1 MGEGMSLMS
10 SKPPVNLLVEILR
23 QKREDLTEL
32 LRVRTEN
39 SIRNNALRVREK
51 TEPHRLC
58 KMLAAKNPE
67 IKIIAEYKR
76 RSPSKGNMRED
87 LQPAEAASLY
97 QNAGACA
104 ISVLTEKHFFGGS
117 INDLLEVRAT
127 TALPVLRKD
136 FIIHP
141 VQLFEA
147 AEAGA
152 DAILLIAAALDDET
166 LGKLRAIAEEELGLD
181 ALVEVHTKKEMERAA
196 NCGAQLIGTNNRD
209 LTTFDVS
216 ISTSEA
222 LVRHAPENALLI
234 SESGLSTGDELSR
247 LRALGFDGFL
257 IGGSL
262 MQSDNPGDALRKLL
276 EGCRGDATTA
286 SRPHDGEN

>member
-1 MGEGMSLMS
+1 M
-10 SKPPVNLLVEILR
+10 VNLLVEILR
-23 QKREDLTEL
+23 RKREDLTEL
-32 LRVRTEN
+32 LRVRPED

-51 TEPHRLC
+51 AEPHRLC

-76 RSPSKGNMRED
+76 RSPSKGTIRED

-97 QNAGACA
+97 QNGGACA

-117 INDLLEVRAT
+117 IDDLLEVRAT

-152 DAILLIAAALDDET
+152 DAILLIAAALDDEP
-166 LGKLRAIAEEELGLD
+166 LGKLRSIAEEALGLD
-181 ALVEVHTKKEMERAA
+181 ALVEVHTKEEMERAA
-196 NCGAQLIGTNNRD
+196 NCGARLIGINNRD
-209 LTTFDVS
+209 LTTFEVS
-216 ISTSEA
+216 LSTSEA
-222 LVRHAPENALLI
+222 LVRCAPENALLI

-247 LRALGFDGFL
+247 LRTLGFDGFL

-262 MQSDNPGDALRKLL
+262 MQSDNPGDALQKLI
-276 EGCRGDATTA
+276 ESCSGAATTA
-286 SRPHDGEN
+286 AGPHDDEN

>member
-1 MGEGMSLMS
+1 M
-10 SKPPVNLLVEILR
+10 VNLLVEILR
-23 QKREDLTEL
+23 RKREDLTEL
-32 LRVRTEN
+32 LRVRPED

-51 TEPHRLC
+51 AEPHRLC

-76 RSPSKGNMRED
+76 RSPSKGTIRED

-117 INDLLEVRAT
+117 IDDLLEVRAT

-166 LGKLRAIAEEELGLD
+166 LGKLRSIAEEALGLD
-181 ALVEVHTKKEMERAA
+181 ALVEVHTNEEMERAA
-196 NCGAQLIGTNNRD
+196 NCRARLIGINNRD
-209 LTTFDVS
+209 LTTFEVS
-216 ISTSEA
+216 LSTSEA
-222 LVRHAPENALLI
+222 LVRCAPENALLI
-234 SESGLSTGDELSR
+234 SESGLSTGGELSR
-247 LRALGFDGFL
+247 LRMLGFDGFL

-262 MQSDNPGDALRKLL
+262 MQSDNPGDALQKLI
-276 EGCRGDATTA
+276 ESCSGAATTA
-286 SRPHDGEN
+286 AGPHDDEN

>member
-1 MGEGMSLMS
+1 M
-10 SKPPVNLLVEILR
+10 VNLLVEILR
-23 QKREDLTEL
+23 RKREDIAEL
-32 LRVRTEN
+32 LRVRAEG
-39 SIRNNALRVREK
+39 SIRNSALRVREK
-51 TEPHRLC
+51 AEPHRLR

-67 IKIIAEYKR
+67 FKIIAEYKR
-76 RSPSKGNMRED
+76 RSPSKGNIRED

-117 INDLLEVRAT
+117 IDDLREVRAT

-152 DAILLIAAALDDET
+152 DAVLLIAAALEDET
-166 LGKLRAIAEEELGLD
+166 LGELLSIAEEELGLD
-181 ALVEVHTKKEMERAA
+181 AVVEVHTKEEIERAT
-196 NCGAQLIGTNNRD
+196 NCGAQLIGINNRD
-209 LTTFDVS
+209 LTTFEVS
-216 ISTSEA
+216 LSTSEA
-222 LVRHAPENALLI
+222 LIRYAPENALLI
-234 SESGLSTGDELSR
+234 SESGLRTGDELSR
-247 LRALGFDGFL
+247 LRTLGFDGFL

-262 MQSDNPGDALRKLL
+262 MQSDNPGDALRKLI
-276 EGCRGDATTA
+276 EGCSGDATTA
-286 SRPHDGEN
+286 ARPHDDEN

>member
-1 MGEGMSLMS
+1 M
-10 SKPPVNLLVEILR
+10 VNLLVEILR
-23 QKREDLTEL
+23 RKREDLTEL
-32 LRVRTEN
+32 LRVRPEH

-51 TEPHRLC
+51 AEPHRLC
-58 KMLAAKNPE
+58 KTLAAKNPE
-67 IKIIAEYKR
+67 VKIIAEYKR
-76 RSPSKGNMRED
+76 RSPSKGNIRED
-87 LQPAEAASLY
+87 LRPADAASLY

-117 INDLLEVRAT
+117 IDDLLEVRAT

-136 FIIHP
+136 FIIQP

-166 LGKLRAIAEEELGLD
+166 LGKLRSIAEEELGLD
-181 ALVEVHTKKEMERAA
+181 ALVEVHTKEEMERAA
-196 NCGAQLIGTNNRD
+196 NCRARLIGINNRD
-209 LTTFDVS
+209 LTTFEVS
-216 ISTSEA
+216 LTTSEA
-222 LVRHAPENALLI
+222 LVRCAPENALLI

-247 LRALGFDGFL
+247 LRILGFDGFL

-276 EGCRGDATTA
+276 EGCSGDATTA
-286 SRPHDGEN
+286 A

>member
-1 MGEGMSLMS
+1 M
-10 SKPPVNLLVEILR
+10 VNLLAEILR
-23 QKREDLTEL
+23 RKREDLTEL
-32 LRVRTEN
+32 LRVRPEH
-39 SIRNNALRVREK
+39 SIRNNALRAREK
-51 TEPHRLC
+51 VEPNRLC
-58 KMLAAKNPE
+58 KTLAAKNPE

-76 RSPSKGNMRED
+76 RSPSKGNIRED
-87 LQPAEAASLY
+87 LRPADAASLY

-117 INDLLEVRAT
+117 IDDLLEVRAR

-152 DAILLIAAALDDET
+152 DAILLIAAALDDEA
-166 LGKLRAIAEEELGLD
+166 LGKLRSIAEEELGLD
-181 ALVEVHTKKEMERAA
+181 ALVEVHTNEEMERAA
-196 NCGAQLIGTNNRD
+196 NCRARLIGINNRD
-209 LTTFDVS
+209 LTTFEVS
-216 ISTSEA
+216 LSTSEA
-222 LVRHAPENALLI
+222 LVRCAPENALLI

-247 LRALGFDGFL
+247 LRILGFDGFL

-262 MQSDNPGDALRKLL
+262 MQSDNPGDALQKLI
-276 EGCRGDATTA
+276 ESCSGDATTA
-286 SRPHDGEN
+286 AGPHDDEN

>member
-1 MGEGMSLMS
+1 M
-10 SKPPVNLLVEILR
+10 VNLLVEILR
-23 QKREDLTEL
+23 RKREDIAEL
-32 LRVRTEN
+32 LRVRAEG
-39 SIRNNALRVREK
+39 SIRNSALRVREK
-51 TEPHRLC
+51 AEPHRLR
-58 KMLAAKNPE
+58 KTLAAKNPE

-76 RSPSKGNMRED
+76 RSPSKGNVRED

-104 ISVLTEKHFFGGS
+104 ISVLTEKHFFDGS
-117 INDLLEVRAT
+117 IDDLLEIRAV
-127 TALPVLRKD
+127 TALPLLRKD

-141 VQLFEA
+141 VQVFEA

-166 LGKLRAIAEEELGLD
+166 LSKLRSIAEEELGLD
-181 ALVEVHTKKEMERAA
+181 ALVEVHTKEEMERAA
-196 NCGAQLIGTNNRD
+196 NCGTQLIGINNRD
-209 LTTFDVS
+209 LTTFEVS
-216 ISTSEA
+216 LSTSEG
-222 LVRHAPENALLI
+222 LVRYAPENALLI
-234 SESGLSTGDELSR
+234 SESGLSSGDQLGR
-247 LRALGFDGFL
+247 LRTLGFDGFL

-286 SRPHDGEN
+286 PRPHDDEN

>member
-1 MGEGMSLMS
+1 M
-10 SKPPVNLLVEILR
+10 VNLLVEILR
-23 QKREDLTEL
+23 RKREDLTEL
-32 LRVRTEN
+32 LRVRPED

-51 TEPHRLC
+51 AEPHRLC

-76 RSPSKGNMRED
+76 RSPSKGTIRED
-87 LQPAEAASLY
+87 LQPAEAGSLY

-117 INDLLEVRAT
+117 IDDLLEVRAT

-166 LGKLRAIAEEELGLD
+166 LGKLRSIAEEALGLD
-181 ALVEVHTKKEMERAA
+181 ALVEVHTKEEMERAA
-196 NCGAQLIGTNNRD
+196 NCGARLIGINNRD
-209 LTTFDVS
+209 LTTFEVS
-216 ISTSEA
+216 LSTSEA
-222 LVRHAPENALLI
+222 LVRYAPENALLI
-234 SESGLSTGDELSR
+234 SESGLRTGDELSR
-247 LRALGFDGFL
+247 LRTLGFDGFL

-262 MQSDNPGDALRKLL
+262 MQSDNPGDALQKLL
-276 EGCRGDATTA
+276 EGCGGGGNHSATTA
-286 SRPHDGEN
+286 

>member
-1 MGEGMSLMS
+1 MT
-10 SKPPVNLLVEILR
+10 NLLAEILGR
-23 QKREDLTEL
+23 KREDLTEL
-32 LRVRTEN
+32 LRVRAEG
-39 SIRNNALRVREK
+39 SILKNALRVREK
-51 TEPHRLC
+51 AEPHRLR
-58 KMLAAKNPE
+58 KTLAAKSPE
-67 IKIIAEYKR
+67 FKIIAEYKR
-76 RSPSKGNMRED
+76 RSPSKGNIRED

-117 INDLLEVRAT
+117 IDDLLEARAT

-166 LGKLRAIAEEELGLD
+166 LGKLRSIAEEELGLD
-181 ALVEVHTKKEMERAA
+181 ALVEVHTKEEMERAA
-196 NCGAQLIGTNNRD
+196 NCGAQLIGINNRD
-209 LTTFDVS
+209 LTTFEVS
-216 ISTSEA
+216 LSTSEA
-222 LVRHAPENALLI
+222 LVDHAPENALLI
-234 SESGLSTGDELSR
+234 SESGLRTGDELSR
-247 LRALGFDGFL
+247 LRTLGFGGFL

-262 MQSDNPGDALRKLL
+262 MQSDNPGDALQKLL
-276 EGCRGDATTA
+276 ETCSRRPVTALRSDVGD
-286 SRPHDGEN
+286 EN

>member
-1 MGEGMSLMS
+1 MT
-10 SKPPVNLLVEILR
+10 NLLAEILR
-23 QKREDLTEL
+23 RKREDLTEL
-32 LRVRTEN
+32 LRVRAED
-39 SIRNNALRVREK
+39 SIRNNALRVRAMA
-51 TEPHRLC
+51 EPHRLR
-58 KMLAAKNPE
+58 KTLAANNPE
-67 IKIIAEYKR
+67 FKIIAEYKR
-76 RSPSKGNMRED
+76 RSPSKGNIRED
-87 LQPAEAASLY
+87 LHPAEAASLY

-117 INDLLEVRAT
+117 IDDLLEVRAT

-136 FIIHP
+136 FTIHP

-152 DAILLIAAALDDET
+152 DAILLIAAALDEET
-166 LGKLRAIAEEELGLD
+166 LGKLRSIAEED
-181 ALVEVHTKKEMERAA
+181 
-196 NCGAQLIGTNNRD
+196 NRD

-216 ISTSEA
+216 LSTSEA
-222 LVRHAPENALLI
+222 LVRYAPENALLI
-234 SESGLSTGDELSR
+234 SESGLRTGDELSR

-276 EGCRGDATTA
+276 EGCSGDAIT
-286 SRPHDGEN
+286 SRRHDDAN

>member
-1 MGEGMSLMS
+1 M
-10 SKPPVNLLVEILR
+10 
-23 QKREDLTEL
+23 
-32 LRVRTEN
+32 
-39 SIRNNALRVREK
+39 
-51 TEPHRLC
+51 
-58 KMLAAKNPE
+58 
-67 IKIIAEYKR
+67 IAEYKR
-76 RSPSKGNMRED
+76 QSPSKGNIRED

-117 INDLLEVRAT
+117 IDDLLEVRAA

-141 VQLFEA
+141 VQVFEA

-166 LGKLRAIAEEELGLD
+166 LGKLRSIAEEELGLD
-181 ALVEVHTKKEMERAA
+181 ALVEVHTKEEMERAA
-196 NCGAQLIGTNNRD
+196 NCGTQLIGINNRD
-209 LTTFDVS
+209 LTTFEVS
-216 ISTSEA
+216 LSTSEA
-222 LVRHAPENALLI
+222 LVRYAPENALLI
-234 SESGLSTGDELSR
+234 SESGLRSGDQLGR
-247 LRALGFDGFL
+247 LRTLGFDGFL

-276 EGCRGDATTA
+276 EGCSRRPVTALRSDVGD
-286 SRPHDGEN
+286 EN